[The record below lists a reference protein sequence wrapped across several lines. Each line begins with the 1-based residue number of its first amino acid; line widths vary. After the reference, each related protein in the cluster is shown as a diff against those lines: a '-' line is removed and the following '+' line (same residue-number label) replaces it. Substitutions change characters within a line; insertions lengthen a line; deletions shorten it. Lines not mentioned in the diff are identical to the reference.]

1 MVLVLR
7 IFQARQ
13 FMYSLQYLFRLN
25 IINNNLKEQQHSRAV
40 VTQSSTIHSK
50 KIGIAT
56 AFWDSLL
63 HHIRQAYLLSTMAN
77 EAPPAIQYRDLMAEC
92 QQLMTKV
99 ADLES
104 DRNEHILVEDT
115 LKPLDGG
122 RRAYRLV
129 GDVLVERT
137 VAEVLPSI
145 TQNKNNV
152 RKAIFFIFSQTAL
165 CE

>member
-1 MVLVLR
+1 MDRRLTEIPLLRCFSILVLR
-7 IFQARQ
+7 MAATRDALCLDTIEKTQD
-13 FMYSLQYLFRLN
+13 
-25 IINNNLKEQQHSRAV
+25 V
-40 VTQSSTIHSK
+40 VATQSSTTTLYHTQQGSSSHKSI
-50 KIGIAT
+50 T
-56 AFWDSLL
+56 Q
-63 HHIRQAYLLSTMAN
+63 QAESISIMAN

-137 VAEVLPSI
+137 VAEVCRQSLK
-145 TQNKNNV
+145 TRTMCV
-152 RKAIFFIFSQTAL
+152 L
-165 CE
+165 L

>member
-1 MVLVLR
+1 M
-7 IFQARQ
+7 
-13 FMYSLQYLFRLN
+13 
-25 IINNNLKEQQHSRAV
+25 
-40 VTQSSTIHSK
+40 
-50 KIGIAT
+50 AT
-56 AFWDSLL
+56 
-63 HHIRQAYLLSTMAN
+63 

-137 VAEVLPSI
+137 VTEVLPSI

-152 RKAIFFIFSQTAL
+152 RKTIGFSLENCLPISVLFVVAENSCVMKLGEPVFFEARAFYSQTL
-165 CE
+165 DPI

>member
-1 MVLVLR
+1 MTTEK
-7 IFQARQ
+7 
-13 FMYSLQYLFRLN
+13 N
-25 IINNNLKEQQHSRAV
+25 
-40 VTQSSTIHSK
+40 
-50 KIGIAT
+50 
-56 AFWDSLL
+56 
-63 HHIRQAYLLSTMAN
+63 
-77 EAPPAIQYRDLMAEC
+77 PAIQHRELMAEC

-115 LKPLDGG
+115 LKPLDGK

-145 TQNKNNV
+145 SQNKDNV
-152 RKAIFFIFSQTAL
+152 RKTI
-165 CE
+165 

>member
-1 MVLVLR
+1 
-7 IFQARQ
+7 
-13 FMYSLQYLFRLN
+13 
-25 IINNNLKEQQHSRAV
+25 
-40 VTQSSTIHSK
+40 
-50 KIGIAT
+50 
-56 AFWDSLL
+56 
-63 HHIRQAYLLSTMAN
+63 MAN

-152 RKAIFFIFSQTAL
+152 RMTTWVFERANIFLFVFETVTYFYEFQDLFPHI
-165 CE
+165 